1 MASLRCHGD
10 SDCNKTQIIRIFHL
24 YIIQLWKP
32 FFHIFTHGDVVNAQ
46 TWEVSPPQ
54 KKSSRATLNAYYSES
69 VHQELKLVTALLRW
83 NLSLMLIETSV
94 Q

>member
-1 MASLRCHGD
+1 MASLRCHSD

-32 FFHIFTHGDVVNAQ
+32 FFHIFTHNDVVNAQ
-46 TWEVSPPQ
+46 TWEAFPP

-83 NLSLMLIETSV
+83 NLSLMLIETNL